1 MSLFESLEALA
12 GSGLIALAPAAGIE
26 APPGAALRGG
36 AFAAFVRGREE
47 AGQIGEILDRLAYEI
62 WLAQDARGIPMH
74 VAEAH
79 ARQLGAV
86 LATCSPD
93 PQTLSAALEARRGP
107 EASVAHVRLAS
118 AVIALASRSGALEQA
133 GLMAEVASFL
143 LELIFAE
150 ALARPKLIESLAP
163 AMAAFFRRAA
173 APARATPRSDSRTG
187 LETAPA
193 GALVPSSHTANAAA
207 LPKTDGLS
215 ERALERLAGVAARQS
230 ASPGPESRTLQ
241 DLAQWLHESCARLRA
256 PSNDEPEVRRLKEAA
271 AEALARGDFE
281 EAMTLLL
288 QIRSKLREQR
298 RRTEQRLEEEL
309 ENLRAELRKEAE
321 ATAGLAELAMA
332 RLDYARAAELFQ
344 EAVESLR
351 ESDHE
356 RRLHLALRR
365 ADALWHAGD
374 EAGDARTLRE
384 AASAYSAAADAAAA
398 AGYRPLMAAASQGL
412 GDALLAL
419 ADHQPSAE
427 LLEGAVAAF
436 RAALKGLPR
445 EANPRRWALA
455 NFSLG
460 NALARLCEIHQTTGE
475 RLEQA
480 SSAYQN
486 ALGVLTREADALR
499 WAVINLNHA
508 TVLIRLGQIRDTRAN
523 WHAAAAAMVP
533 ALEVFEAQ
541 GAHRYAEQARR
552 SLALLHRHWKLLE
565 VPKAAE

>member
-1 MSLFESLEALA
+1 MSLFESLEALV
-12 GSGLIALAPAAGIE
+12 GSGLIVLAPAAGCQVP
-26 APPGAALRGG
+26 AGAALRGSELAG
-36 AFAAFVRGREE
+36 FLRARGE
-47 AGQIGEILDRLAYEI
+47 AGPIGEILDRLAYEI

-86 LATCSPD
+86 LATCGPD
-93 PQTLSAALEARRGP
+93 PQTLAAALEARKGP
-107 EASVAHVRLAS
+107 EAGVAHVRLAS
-118 AVIALASRSGALEQA
+118 AVIAVATRSGALEQA
-133 GLMAEVASFL
+133 GLSPEVASFL
-143 LELIFAE
+143 LELFFAE

-163 AMAAFFRRAA
+163 AIAAFFEQ
-173 APARATPRSDSRTG
+173 APAPANPREASSEGRP
-187 LETAPA
+187 PA
-193 GALVPSSHTANAAA
+193 LSGALVPSSEGANAAA
-207 LPKTDGLS
+207 LRTRYGLS
-215 ERALERLAGVAARQS
+215 ERALARLSAIAAKQS

-241 DLAQWLHESCARLRA
+241 DLAQWLQESCARLVA
-256 PSNDEPEVRRLKEAA
+256 PSNDAPDVRRLKEAA

-332 RLDYARAAELFQ
+332 RLDFARAAELFQ
-344 EAVESLR
+344 EAAESLR

-374 EAGDARTLRE
+374 EAGDPHVLRE
-384 AASAYSAAADAAAA
+384 AASAYSSVAEAAAA
-398 AGYRPLMAAASQGL
+398 AGYKALAAAASQGL

-419 ADHQPSAE
+419 ADHERSVELVESAI
-427 LLEGAVAAF
+427 AAL
-436 RAALKGLPR
+436 RAALQGLTR
-445 EANPRRWALA
+445 EAAARRWALA

-460 NALARLCEIHQTTGE
+460 NALACLCEIDQATGE

-480 SSAYQN
+480 AGAYHN

-499 WAVINLNHA
+499 WAVISLNHA

-533 ALEVFEAQ
+533 ALEVFEAH
-541 GAHRYAEQARR
+541 GAQRYAEQARR
-552 SLALLHRHWKLLE
+552 SLALLHRHWKLLDA
-565 VPKAAE
+565 PRAAE